1 MYWIGL
7 TFTFLTQNFDF
18 SEYVI
23 IFGADS
29 SPSTHDDNNKKKI
42 FEFLKKGQHK
52 DYSIYFTKSKNV
64 SFKSESQ

>member
-1 MYWIGL
+1 MHWIGL

-29 SPSTHDDNNKKKI
+29 SPPTHADNNKK
-42 FEFLKKGQHK
+42 
-52 DYSIYFTKSKNV
+52 IYI
-64 SFKSESQ
+64 